1 MSWLNVVALDQA
13 NQNLVGSGFKT
24 RSSQNHIFRCVWKIL
39 RRPLMEGRGGFRWW
53 RLLGGG
59 LCSTSVVNLP
69 LSVRCVQT
77 EPSLLTSFSKF
88 PKSIKQQWK
97 TNKKSRSNSEL
108 LIYTLQKKYVW
119 FAMFSWKT
127 EFLNP
132 EGLVGWFSKKKK
144 VLSGTVLDSPS
155 RVHRLFS
162 LQQSRKLRHCRSE
175 NSATGDLFIWTKT
188 FFFSCCFC
196 SVTTVIFFAH
206 KLYLHEKEKYISTIL
221 KEFWLW
227 CLCWIFLFPPD
238 LTHCGLPKA
247 LVHFL
252 CASSGVQLNYLP
264 YMKLYW
270 KILFYVLSL
279 SSTLSLLFFS
289 FMIT

>member
-1 MSWLNVVALDQA
+1 MKDRIPKSRGISGLIQQKKKSPFWYS
-13 NQNLVGSGFKT
+13 VGFT
-24 RSSQNHIFRCVWKIL
+24 LQSSQTFFPATVSKTPTQSLWKL
-39 RRPLMEGRGGFRWW
+39 HNW
-53 RLLGGG
+53 RFIHLNK
-59 LCSTSVVNLP
+59 NL
-69 LSVRCVQT
+69 
-77 EPSLLTSFSKF
+77 
-88 PKSIKQQWK
+88 
-97 TNKKSRSNSEL
+97 
-108 LIYTLQKKYVW
+108 
-119 FAMFSWKT
+119 
-127 EFLNP
+127 
-132 EGLVGWFSKKKK
+132 
-144 VLSGTVLDSPS
+144 
-155 RVHRLFS
+155 
-162 LQQSRKLRHCRSE
+162 
-175 NSATGDLFIWTKT
+175 
-188 FFFSCCFC
+188 FFSCCFC

>member
-1 MSWLNVVALDQA
+1 MKD
-13 NQNLVGSGFKT
+13 
-24 RSSQNHIFRCVWKIL
+24 RI
-39 RRPLMEGRGGFRWW
+39 
-53 RLLGGG
+53 
-59 LCSTSVVNLP
+59 
-69 LSVRCVQT
+69 
-77 EPSLLTSFSKF
+77 
-88 PKSIKQQWK
+88 PKSRGISGLIQQ
-97 TNKKSRSNSEL
+97 
-108 LIYTLQKKYVW
+108 
-119 FAMFSWKT
+119 
-127 EFLNP
+127 
-132 EGLVGWFSKKKK
+132 KKKK
-144 VLSGTVLDSPS
+144 SFLVQCWIHPPEFTDFFPCN
-155 RVHRLFS
+155 S
-162 LQQSRKLRHCRSE
+162 LE
-175 NSATGDLFIWTKT
+175 NSQSLWKLHNWRFIHLNKNL
-188 FFFSCCFC
+188 FFSCCFC